1 MTDKS
6 VFYTA
11 APSSAT
17 TRIRSEARSQV
28 IIILAFLAIAAV
40 LPFLVDSYWQRV
52 LVFTFVNIA
61 LASSWNIIGGVAGY
75 PSFGH
80 GVFFGVGAYTSAILI
95 VRVDI
100 PFSLAVIGGGIVAG
114 VFALLFI
121 PLFRQRGF
129 YFALTTLAAQMA
141 VETIVRTWKFTRGL
155 EQWDM
160 GWNFPDLGSL
170 SFFYYLMLGLLGLCL
185 LSVVL
190 LMASRVGYA
199 LKTIHKDEIVA
210 ASVGIPATRYKS
222 IAFVFSA
229 VWPGVMGAA
238 YGPFLV
244 YISPDNV
251 FNMSITLNM
260 ILISIFG
267 GIGTVIGPII
277 GGVVLSIIDQV
288 AWSNFLEYHH
298 LIYGIMI
305 VAIISFW
312 PGGLVSLIQRVWSK
326 RK

>member
-1 MTDKS
+1 MT
-6 VFYTA
+6 VQ
-11 APSSAT
+11 P
-17 TRIRSEARSQV
+17 ARSRAMV
-28 IIILAFLAIAAV
+28 PALHGAAGHETGRRIVVILAFLAIAAV
-40 LPFLVDSYWQRV
+40 MPFMVDAYWQRV
-52 LVFTFVNIA
+52 LIFTFVNIA

-80 GVFFGVGAYTSAILI
+80 GAFFGIGAYTSAMLI
-95 VRVDI
+95 IRADL
-100 PFSLAVIGGGIVAG
+100 PFVVAIVGGGVVAG
-114 VFALLFI
+114 LFSLLFI

-129 YFALTTLAAQMA
+129 YFALSTLAAQMA
-141 VETIVRTWKFTRGL
+141 VETIVRTWSFTRGI

-170 SFFYYLMLGLLGLCL
+170 TFFYYLMLGLLGLCL
-185 LSVVL
+185 LSVVA

-199 LKTIHKDEIVA
+199 LKALHKDEIVA
-210 ASVGIPATRYKS
+210 ASVGVPATHYKS
-222 IAFVFSA
+222 VAFVFSA
-229 VWPGVMGAA
+229 IWPGVMGAA

-251 FNMSITLNM
+251 FSMSMTLNM

-267 GIGTVIGPII
+267 GIGTVTGPIL
-277 GGVVLSIIDQV
+277 GGLVLSAIDQI

-305 VAIISFW
+305 VTIISFW
-312 PGGLVSLIQRVWSK
+312 PGGLVSLIEKAWSK